1 MPSCHPSWKCL
12 KSTSQKR
19 QLGLDNTPIE
29 LSITQSHFLTTY
41 LISQRMLS
49 WAATGFCRLQSTGTE
64 WVKKGEAHSQKLSRD
79 SLWPARTQTMNQRR
93 FAQKV
98 FTLMKLNHLPSWE
111 CRLYVHI
118 LSQMYST
125 PVLMARQF
133 LKCRIE
139 SKKKQPAPKKNFYS
153 SRIIPAEW
161 LASDLRASMKIQM
174 TQLNLQCSRPI

>member
-1 MPSCHPSWKCL
+1 
-12 KSTSQKR
+12 
-19 QLGLDNTPIE
+19 
-29 LSITQSHFLTTY
+29 
-41 LISQRMLS
+41 
-49 WAATGFCRLQSTGTE
+49 
-64 WVKKGEAHSQKLSRD
+64 
-79 SLWPARTQTMNQRR
+79 MNQRR

-174 TQLNLQCSRPI
+174 TQLNLQCSRLIFTSKLTRKIDSSSLISKRKLMSLKFPIVSLRVLILASRRCNSKKNSESTKLSMRAGRCHTWLVTKMMSSLQRSDINWKRKKRNKH